1 MAKHTES
8 TPARVLC
15 VDDDI
20 YLTELLEYAL
30 TREGFIT
37 QVAHTATQAMAAAE
51 RERPDLVVLDVN
63 LPGADGFTLCGH
75 FRSVLRVPVVLLTA
89 RHAEEEI
96 IAGFGQGADDY
107 ITKPFSMQVL
117 VYRLRAVLRR
127 TRAASIS
134 GPGASAR
141 VHYRLGEALFNA
153 AYNEITYND
162 TCIKLT
168 PTEGK
173 ILQLLLTH
181 EGQVLPAERIMARV
195 QSFDT
200 QSDVTVIKTHIRNL
214 RLKIARALGDTPLIH
229 TVPGSGYSL
238 RQPVTT
244 GVRREPA

>member
-1 MAKHTES
+1 MAKFVDS
-8 TPARVLC
+8 DPARVLC
-15 VDDDI
+15 VDDDV
-20 YLTELLEYAL
+20 YLTELLDYAL
-30 TREGFIT
+30 TREGFVV
-37 QVAHTATQAMAAAE
+37 QVAHTATQALEAVE
-51 RERPDLVVLDVN
+51 RERPDALILDVN

-75 FRSVLRVPVVLLTA
+75 FRTALKLPVIMLTA

-117 VYRLRAVLRR
+117 IYRLRAVLRR
-127 TRAASIS
+127 TRAASS
-134 GPGASAR
+134 TSSTTPTRAN
-141 VHYRLGEALFNA
+141 YRLGDALFNA

-173 ILQLLLTH
+173 ILHLLITH

-195 QSFDT
+195 ASFDT

-214 RLKIARALGDTPLIH
+214 RMKIARALGDAPVIH

-238 RQPVTT
+238 RQLPTIAAQ
-244 GVRREPA
+244 REPA